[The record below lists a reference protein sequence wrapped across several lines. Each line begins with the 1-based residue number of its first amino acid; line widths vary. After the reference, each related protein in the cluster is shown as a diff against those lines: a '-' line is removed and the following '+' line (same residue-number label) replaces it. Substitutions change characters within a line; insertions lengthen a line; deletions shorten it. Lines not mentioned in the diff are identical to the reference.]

1 MDEYEKL
8 KELYEHMM
16 AVRKESRQHIQEEGL
31 WFPERQQ
38 QAVRDD
44 LQALSQA
51 QDALCQALAQVQIA
65 TIRGTNR
72 SLASGTGKP
81 RGHESHGTSIGRH
94 IRRGLCGN

>member
-1 MDEYEKL
+1 MSQESTEQEMTGMDEYEKL

-65 TIRGTNR
+65 TADKADELGELGIGNR
-72 SLASGTGKP
+72 KTARP
-81 RGHESHGTSIGRH
+81 
-94 IRRGLCGN
+94 

>member
-1 MDEYEKL
+1 MTGMDEYEKL

-65 TIRGTNR
+65 TADKADELGELGIGNR
-72 SLASGTGKP
+72 KTARP
-81 RGHESHGTSIGRH
+81 
-94 IRRGLCGN
+94 